1 MYLYGI
7 EMWKILLQVFQLG
20 GSNCTFMELKLAYT
34 SYWITAEKV
43 LIVPLWNWNKRGL
56 GIKLLT
62 PCSNCT
68 FMELKL
74 RRVWNSWF
82 SLSVLIV
89 PLWNWN
95 RLSIRKLRKTVQSSN
110 CTFMELKYIQ
120 RFIKRFRQ
128 YGSNCTFMELKWRY
142 YFFGFFLLQ
151 F

>member
-7 EMWKILLQVFQLG
+7 EMWEILLQVFQLG

-95 RLSIRKLRKTVQSSN
+95 IRTLRGSSFAKGSNCTFMELKYTIELWHTTRLSSSN
-110 CTFMELKYIQ
+110 CTFMELK
-120 RFIKRFRQ
+120 
-128 YGSNCTFMELKWRY
+128 
-142 YFFGFFLLQ
+142 
-151 F
+151 